1 MNIINRTLAALMLV
15 SLPLAAGAVPGAQL
29 DEQVNQLD
37 QIVNLDKAQKQEIQ
51 KILEEASV
59 KTEELQ
65 TEMQQLKQALGAEI
79 VPNYNERAIRKNAKK
94 LGEVSGEM
102 TAESALLQARIQ
114 DALTEKQRNILMER
128 ALKAQNMQQQ
138 VQ

>member
-1 MNIINRTLAALMLV
+1 MNIINRMLAALMLV

>member
-1 MNIINRTLAALMLV
+1 MNIINRMLAALMLV

-37 QIVNLDKAQKQEIQ
+37 QIVNLDKAQKREIQ

>member
-79 VPNYNERAIRKNAKK
+79 VPNYNERAIRKNAKQ